1 MNKKLIPSLIL
12 YYNYIQPHV
21 PIGEIRKIFHLHF
34 FQMRFTFDQQTVSNR
49 TFSMGQI
56 SIRYKAPKFLIYII
70 NNPFCFFAEHVASVC
85 LGLSKNRQYPMS
97 FLTLKMRWFTI
108 FRYKYWYASVLPPY
122 IALPKQVEVT
132 VIANRDVKWTAA
144 YVYC

>member
-70 NNPFCFFAEHVASVC
+70 NNPFCFFAEHVASIC
-85 LGLSKNRQYPMS
+85 LGLSRTVSDVLFDSQNALVYYFKIQILIRVC
-97 FLTLKMRWFTI
+97 FTAI
-108 FRYKYWYASVLPPY
+108 YSAS
-122 IALPKQVEVT
+122 KT
-132 VIANRDVKWTAA
+132 GRS
-144 YVYC
+144 YCYCKS